1 MSWES
6 PTTIYMVYV
15 TDNQYSESSKK
26 LIYSPAVAR
35 QGYVIYNPKI
45 TMEINKIGSFEF
57 TLPKTNPEYDNV
69 RSMESCVIVE
79 KYYNDPVHYDP
90 ENNNPISEVWRGR
103 VISRETDFFSNAQ
116 IVCEGVLGSL
126 RDHVIVGGMKT
137 LTNPKAYS
145 GSSSGFTVDSVLTRL
160 TLFPEKIST
169 WSTTTNVG
177 RDAQLQ
183 PSWNILTHPNTH
195 PIAKN
200 EGIFAIEQ
208 YEETDNISVLDAL
221 NMLIEKYPI
230 FLRKTDKNFSTENP
244 LLYHYSVLD
253 DHEYQSN
260 QKIEFGS
267 NLLDLSEM
275 IDFSSLYTLVWA
287 FGKENK
293 SKVKLNLSTL
303 KGYDDGTFQIPEKLI
318 QAWYD
323 ASIGDLNAMYYG
335 PIVHKELVNAYGY
348 IEKVLD
354 FPEIS
359 KAEEL
364 RDKAIAK
371 FKKDVEYSVQ
381 INLKA
386 VDLSLINVD
395 YNEFE
400 IGDFVQV
407 ISVPHGINTNTIC
420 SKIVLDLESPS
431 NNEYSFGLNF
441 RSLTDRQAKTDKQN
455 SQLYDAAKNSIYQEK
470 G

>member
-69 RSMESCVIVE
+69 RSMESCIIVE

-103 VISRETDFFSNAQ
+103 VISRETDFYSNAQ
-116 IVCEGVLGSL
+116 IVCEGILGAL
-126 RDHVIVGGMKT
+126 RDHIVIGGMKA
-137 LTNPKAYS
+137 LTDPKLYTQHGLSLDGVLYKVGLIIDNP
-145 GSSSGFTVDSVLTRL
+145 GTRW
-160 TLFPEKIST
+160 TST
-169 WSTTTNVG
+169 SNLYREIT
-177 RDAQLQ
+177 LQ
-183 PSWNILTHPNTH
+183 PSGAILSNSNH
-195 PIAKN
+195 PIYKN
-200 EGIFAIEQ
+200 EGIYAIEQ
-208 YEETDNISVLDAL
+208 YEETENITCLDAL

-230 FLRKTDKNFSTENP
+230 FLRHSDPYFSVNTP
-244 LLYHYSVLD
+244 QTIHYSVID
-253 DHEYQSN
+253 DHEYVSN

-275 IDFSSLYTLVWA
+275 INFSSLYTLAWA

-303 KGYDDGTFQIPEKLI
+303 KGYDDGTFQIPENLLP
-318 QAWYD
+318 
-323 ASIGDLNAMYYG
+323 GLDLKTTGNLNDIYYG

-364 RDKAIAK
+364 RDKAISQ
-371 FKKDVEYSVQ
+371 FKKDVDYSVQ

-400 IGDFVQV
+400 VGDFVQV

-441 RSLTDRQAKTDKQN
+441 KSLTDRQAKTDKQN
-455 SQLYDAAKNSIYQEK
+455 SQLFDAAKNSIYQEK
-470 G
+470 E